1 MTGAQQWRRLRDN
14 GHIWMRA
21 CMDECKIV
29 CMCTM
34 LASPSRS
41 CSLFQ
46 AARRSAATAAPRF
59 ESYCTPSSAGWP
71 RFWGELAMALGRE
84 PCKSIFIQF
93 PSPPPHLLKPILSR
107 EHASRAASFRG
118 SRLLSRSACLI
129 GFGRCS
135 LGALQRVAAG
145 VPGEDCG
152 VMRHRARVFTRT
164 AIRLAAVSSDLAGF
178 FIHDIKIKRSH
189 MPKKCFLFNHGHQ
202 FVVILSNSFAKLS

>member
-93 PSPPPHLLKPILSR
+93 PSPPPSPLETYFVAGTCIPRGFFPRLATLVPQCLLDRFRPLLAWSPSESGCGGTGGR
-107 EHASRAASFRG
+107 LWRDAASCP
-118 SRLLSRSACLI
+118 SLYADCYSAC
-129 GFGRCS
+129 S
-135 LGALQRVAAG
+135 
-145 VPGEDCG
+145 
-152 VMRHRARVFTRT
+152 
-164 AIRLAAVSSDLAGF
+164 
-178 FIHDIKIKRSH
+178 
-189 MPKKCFLFNHGHQ
+189 CF
-202 FVVILSNSFAKLS
+202 V

>member
-1 MTGAQQWRRLRDN
+1 MGSAGDHIHTAPRPTHTRSCAASRRMLTGAQQWRRLRDN

-21 CMDECKIV
+21 CMDESKNV

-118 SRLLSRSACLI
+118 SRLLARSALDRFRPLLAWSPSESGC
-129 GFGRCS
+129 GGTGGRLWRDAASCPSLYADCYSACS
-135 LGALQRVAAG
+135 
-145 VPGEDCG
+145 
-152 VMRHRARVFTRT
+152 
-164 AIRLAAVSSDLAGF
+164 
-178 FIHDIKIKRSH
+178 
-189 MPKKCFLFNHGHQ
+189 CF
-202 FVVILSNSFAKLS
+202 V